1 MEDLTE
7 EEKRLFTSAS
17 PQNLL
22 VGAQS
27 AYKKYDSSSRLR
39 AAEKTLAP
47 LVAVISE
54 YGSALDVFS
63 NAYSL
68 ILSPLWGSIRVVLQV
83 ESQYLPRYYT
93 CQIYP
98 QVGIQISNL
107 VLLLV

>member
-7 EEKRLFTSAS
+7 EEKRLFTSAP

-27 AYKKYDSSSRLR
+27 AYEKYDSNSKLR

-47 LVAVISE
+47 LVAVISG
-54 YGSALDVFS
+54 YASAWDVLS

-68 ILSPLWGSIRVVLQV
+68 VLSPLWVSIRIVLQV
-83 ESQYLPRYYT
+83 ESYH
-93 CQIYP
+93 
-98 QVGIQISNL
+98 
-107 VLLLV
+107 LLRRHY